1 MISERV
7 DSSKMGHFQQ
17 GRSGRVPLRKR
28 RVVTWVT
35 EGGVD
40 GVAAGE
46 EKLDE
51 PGGDESSGAGH
62 ADRQAVAG
70 EGRHGRLNRHG
81 VVSRPPSQK
90 EGVCLC
96 DVKWC
101 LPVSLRQVLLV
112 KNCSPGML

>member
-17 GRSGRVPLRKR
+17 GRSARVPLRK

-51 PGGDESSGAGH
+51 PGGDEPAASGH
-62 ADRQAVAG
+62 AHARRR
-70 EGRHGRLNRHG
+70 RHP
-81 VVSRPPSQK
+81 PPS
-90 EGVCLC
+90 
-96 DVKWC
+96 
-101 LPVSLRQVLLV
+101 
-112 KNCSPGML
+112 SPRCGSTSSPISERENPATRNRRDSMAAAVN

>member
-51 PGGDESSGAGH
+51 PGGDEPAATGH
-62 ADRQAVAG
+62 AHTRRL
-70 EGRHGRLNRHG
+70 RH
-81 VVSRPPSQK
+81 PPS
-90 EGVCLC
+90 
-96 DVKWC
+96 
-101 LPVSLRQVLLV
+101 LLSAAAPPTR
-112 KNCSPGML
+112 SPISEREPRD

>member
-1 MISERV
+1 MFVKRRIEW
-7 DSSKMGHFQQ
+7 KPT
-17 GRSGRVPLRKR
+17 RVPDRAA
-28 RVVTWVT
+28 
-35 EGGVD
+35 D
-40 GVAAGE
+40 SVALLQEA
-46 EKLDE
+46 LDE